1 MLRSLRTR
9 LALLFAGTLLLATV
23 IAGAASIRLYQ
34 IYNRDQT
41 TQELRGQVGAI
52 ADYYTCAL
60 QARFGVVDAGGDGA
74 AAPVV
79 TGCVQTQ
86 DRPGNDDRPPRSPP
100 RATAN
105 QLEQISGSRIYWIG
119 DASLDPDA
127 PQNLRNAGV
136 QPPPFDW
143 HTLEVDDRPTFEF
156 TPSGDDRT
164 FIGVAAPVIVQGQSL
179 GAVALA
185 KPLSDINNAWT
196 DVTGRLAAGTAIGL
210 LVAFFLAAFFS
221 RRITRPLRV
230 IGAAADRV
238 AQGDLEVNVVG
249 NRTSDDELGQ
259 LAQRFQGMVDRL
271 REVDE
276 LERNFLMRV
285 THELRT
291 PVTAISGHVQAMNE
305 GLVGPEEL
313 DTSLAAVNEEVR
325 RIGRL
330 VDDLLDLT
338 RLEAHQFRLVREEVG
353 LEALLEQ
360 AATAFREKARSN
372 KVQFDALVA
381 GAPTVLSDGDRV
393 LQIVTN
399 LLDNA
404 FRWTPT
410 KGTVTLS
417 YAAANGTAAIHV
429 SDTGPGIPVRD
440 QEAVFHPFY
449 SRRGEGGTGL
459 GLSIGRELA
468 HALGGRLTVDSD
480 VGEGTT
486 FTLSLPSG
494 PGSLR

>member
-34 IYNRDQT
+34 SYNRDQT
-41 TQELRGQVGAI
+41 ASELRSQ
-52 ADYYTCAL
+52 
-60 QARFGVVDAGGDGA
+60 AGGVAAYYAKAVVESYGGGSKAPSTVTAGQFQDICGCRLYYDGA
-74 AAPVV
+74 FPLFPEV
-79 TGCVQTQ
+79 
-86 DRPGNDDRPPRSPP
+86 PK
-100 RATAN
+100 
-105 QLEQISGSRIYWIG
+105 
-119 DASLDPDA
+119 
-127 PQNLRNAGV
+127 NLANAGV
-136 QPPPFDW
+136 GANTNWESLNPA
-143 HTLEVDDRPTFEF
+143 DRRTFEF
-156 TPSGDDRT
+156 RPPGDDRT
-164 FIGVAAPVIVQGQSL
+164 FIGIAAPVVPSLSKGEQGQAI
-179 GAVALA
+179 GAVVLA
-185 KPLSDINNAWT
+185 KPLADVNSAWT
-196 DVTGRLAAGTAIGL
+196 KVAGRVAAGTGIGL
-210 LVAFFLAAFFS
+210 IVAFFLATLVA
-221 RRITRPLRV
+221 RRITRPLKE

-238 AQGDLEVNVVG
+238 ARGDLEVNVVG
-249 NRTSDDELGQ
+249 RGTADDELGQ

-305 GLVGPEEL
+305 GLVGPEDL
-313 DTSLAAVNEEVR
+313 DASLTAVGEEVR

-360 AATAFREKARSN
+360 AASSFRDRARAN
-372 KVQFDALVA
+372 DVDFDALTG
-381 GAPTVLSDGDRV
+381 GAPTILSDGDRV
-393 LQIVTN
+393 LQIVSN

-404 FRWTPT
+404 FRWTPR
-410 KGTVTLS
+410 KGIVTLS
-417 YAAANGTAAIHV
+417 YAAANGTTAIHV
-429 SDTGPGIPVRD
+429 SDTGPGIPHAD
-440 QEAVFHPFY
+440 QDAVFHPFY

-468 HALGGRLTVDSD
+468 HALGGRLTVESEP
-480 VGEGTT
+480 GQGTT
-486 FTLSLPSG
+486 FTLSLPASAG
-494 PGSLR
+494 NGRVRIR

>member
-34 IYNRDQT
+34 SYNRDQT
-41 TQELRGQVGAI
+41 ANELRSQVGGA
-52 ADYYTCAL
+52 ADYL
-60 QARFGVVDAGGDGA
+60 
-74 AAPVV
+74 
-79 TGCVQTQ
+79 
-86 DRPGNDDRPPRSPP
+86 
-100 RATAN
+100 
-105 QLEQISGSRIYWIG
+105 
-119 DASLDPDA
+119 DASLLSFGGS
-127 PQNLRNAGV
+127 NRR
-136 QPPPFDW
+136 PPTRVTVDQLEKICGCHMLYTADVPLIPSVDQLLAFTGPVKLDW
-143 HTLEVDDRPTFEF
+143 RKMQRDDRVTF
-156 TPSGDDRT
+156 T
-164 FIGVAAPVIVQGQSL
+164 FVPPGTHHTYIGVAAPVSYAGQPM
-179 GAVALA
+179 GAVVMA
-185 KPLSDINNAWT
+185 KPLADVNRAWT
-196 DVTGRLAAGTAIGL
+196 KVAGRVALGTAVGL
-210 LVAFFLAAFFS
+210 LVAFILATLVA
-221 RRITRPLRV
+221 RRITRPLKEL
-230 IGAAADRV
+230 GAAADRV
-238 AQGDLEVNVVG
+238 ARGDLEVQVAGPSVP
-249 NRTSDDELGQ
+249 DDELGQ
-259 LAQRFQGMVDRL
+259 LAHRFQGMVDRL

-305 GLVGPEEL
+305 GLVGPEDM
-313 DTSLAAVNEEVR
+313 DTSLEAVGEEVR

-360 AATAFREKARSN
+360 AASSFRDRARANDVS
-372 KVQFDALVA
+372 FDTPIA
-381 GAPTVLSDGDRV
+381 GAPTIVSDGDRV
-393 LQIVTN
+393 LQIVSN

-404 FRWTPT
+404 FRWTPR

-417 YAAANGTAAIHV
+417 YESANGTTAIHI
-429 SDTGPGIPVRD
+429 SDTGPGIPSAD
-440 QEAVFHPFY
+440 QDAVFHPFY

-468 HALGGRLTVDSD
+468 HALGGRLTVDSE

-486 FTLSLPSG
+486 FTLSLPSAHMNG
-494 PGSLR
+494 GRVR